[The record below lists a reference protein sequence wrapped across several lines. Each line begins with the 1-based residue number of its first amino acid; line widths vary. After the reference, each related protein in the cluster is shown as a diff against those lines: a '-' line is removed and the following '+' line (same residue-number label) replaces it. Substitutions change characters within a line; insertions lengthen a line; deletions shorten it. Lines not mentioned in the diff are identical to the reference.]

1 MISSNSSKYKNLN
14 NKIVFGRLLETA
26 LNSLL
31 VDEEKST
38 MVSNF
43 VDDHAKDL
51 YKYKYE
57 NYQLIRDDNDDEKEK
72 KTKDKKKSNEKY
84 QDEKINKLAALIN
97 LDDSKAYIENNMQLI
112 SQETIDYLKSWST
125 DLERDND
132 FIGMERVAHQTM
144 IIIFIHRLIHNTN
157 LNLTESIQDFFS
169 KELNALRDLIRDNA
183 EQKNQDFNTQNEK
196 KEQQKRLGAG
206 GILDPIEVI
215 KSLPMVL
222 LECLKSRDVEQL
234 QDVLSKMTQEEADQH
249 LDRCI
254 KSGLL
259 MVNTKN
265 AEGDGEEETK
275 NYEETGTQDIEK

>member
-51 YKYKYE
+51 IKNNERYK
-57 NYQLIRDDNDDEKEK
+57 Q
-72 KTKDKKKSNEKY
+72 
-84 QDEKINKLAALIN
+84 
-97 LDDSKAYIENNMQLI
+97 
-112 SQETIDYLKSWST
+112 
-125 DLERDND
+125 
-132 FIGMERVAHQTM
+132 
-144 IIIFIHRLIHNTN
+144 IFN
-157 LNLTESIQDFFS
+157 Q
-169 KELNALRDLIRDNA
+169 ELNALRDLIRDNA